1 MQKRAT
7 AEDVAR
13 AAGVSRATVSRAF
26 TPSAYVAEKTRAKI
40 KEAADKLGYRRNA
53 LARALI
59 KNESDL
65 VAIVTG
71 QIKNMYDAR
80 VFDALT
86 SRLQESQKWGL
97 LVHANDD
104 EVDRLLNEAMSYPVQ
119 AVIVRSGSV
128 DAKTI
133 AQCGRLGV
141 PLILTGT
148 EYSEF
153 EADSV
158 CCDNVLGARMAVET
172 LVQRGAK
179 RIAYL
184 GGAPNLYSDMS
195 RFKGFSEA
203 MEQYGLTP
211 AFIARGDF
219 TFESGLEIGKK
230 MLSGPDRPDAVFCC
244 NDAMAIGMLN
254 AASKF
259 PGLSVPD
266 DVAVIGFDDIPMAA
280 WPCFELT
287 TISNPVEPTVNAICE
302 VLEHRLEFPESPR
315 QTVRIKPKLMRRLT
329 A

>member
-1 MQKRAT
+1 MSKRAT

-26 TPSAYVAEKTRAKI
+26 TPKTYVAEKTRAKI
-40 KEAADKLGYRRNA
+40 KKAADSLGYRRNA

-71 QIKNMYDAR
+71 QMNNMFDAR
-80 VFDALT
+80 VFDLLT
-86 SRLQESQKWGL
+86 SQLQQNQKWGL
-97 LVHANDD
+97 LVHADDD

-133 AQCGRLGV
+133 TQCSRLGV

-148 EYSEF
+148 EYTEF

-179 RIAYL
+179 RIAYV
-184 GGAPNLYSDMS
+184 GGPANLYSDLS
-195 RFKGFSEA
+195 RYKGFEEA
-203 MEQYGLTP
+203 IRQYGLKP
-211 AFIARGDF
+211 AFIERGDF

-230 MLSGPDRPDAVFCC
+230 LLSRSDRPDAVFCC
-244 NDAMAIGMLN
+244 NDAMAIGLLN
-254 AASKF
+254 AARECV
-259 PGLSVPD
+259 GLSVPD
-266 DVAVIGFDDIPMAA
+266 DVALIGFDDIPMAA

-287 TISNPVEPTVNAICE
+287 TIKNAVEPTVNAICD
-302 VLEHRLEFPESPR
+302 VLQHRLEHPDAPR
-315 QTVRIKPKLMRRLT
+315 QTVRIKPKLMRRRT